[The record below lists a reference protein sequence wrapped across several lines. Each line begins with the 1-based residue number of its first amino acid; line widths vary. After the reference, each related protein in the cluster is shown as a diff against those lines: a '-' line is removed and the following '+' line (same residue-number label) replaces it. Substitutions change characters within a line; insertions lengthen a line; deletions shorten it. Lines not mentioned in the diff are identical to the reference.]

1 MFPLHTSA
9 SPAGASGPT
18 GPRGPIRAL
27 LLTSLVLAAA
37 AAVLAGAPGH
47 LTLALAVAALGSAA
61 VLGLRSRRVA
71 AGPAPARDAVPTTV
85 PGDTTGDLTTRL
97 RRLYDDHVEQ
107 VNLALAEGREDL
119 ARELSDAYMD
129 QALSLI
135 TTDAGVRP

>member
-9 SPAGASGPT
+9 SPADASGPT
-18 GPRGPIRAL
+18 GPHGPIRAL

-37 AAVLAGAPGH
+37 AVVLAGAPGH

-61 VLGLRSRRVA
+61 VLGLRSRWVA
-71 AGPAPARDAVPTTV
+71 AGPAPAGDAVRTTV
-85 PGDTTGDLTTRL
+85 PGDTGDLTTRL